1 MSCSITSREELDR
14 TIPVTPPT
22 VNRRIKPRA
31 HRIGGLSNGRR
42 APARVASQL
51 NTLIP
56 VGTAITIV
64 APVKY
69 ARLSTSIPTV
79 NMW

>member
-1 MSCSITSREELDR
+1 MTSSDEFDS
-14 TIPVTPPT
+14 TMPVTPPT

-31 HRIGGLSNGRR
+31 QRIGGLSRGSR

-56 VGTAITIV
+56 VGTAMTIV
-64 APVKY
+64 APVK
-69 ARLSTSIPTV
+69 
-79 NMW
+79 